1 MTAPP
6 AMMTVN
12 SPLMDRH
19 SCVWLNE
26 MLILFLQDGA
36 HWQNKRLNS
45 KLQLLMTRSGSQKLV
60 NENIFVSLSSFT
72 ASSGDE
78 RVGDEGVKK
87 GGIVVSSGC
96 SAHPMSASVQLSSS
110 ERFFFVSISSIGP
123 VSCFHITSL
132 LSIVGTI
139 Y

>member
-1 MTAPP
+1 MLNAHGSAVGSVGATGLPERSPRSCFGYLPPKSIERGLCSKTLQMTAPP

-45 KLQLLMTRSGSQKLV
+45 KLQLLMTRSVWQPKAGK
-60 NENIFVSLSSFT
+60 
-72 ASSGDE
+72 
-78 RVGDEGVKK
+78 
-87 GGIVVSSGC
+87 
-96 SAHPMSASVQLSSS
+96 
-110 ERFFFVSISSIGP
+110 
-123 VSCFHITSL
+123 
-132 LSIVGTI
+132 
-139 Y
+139 